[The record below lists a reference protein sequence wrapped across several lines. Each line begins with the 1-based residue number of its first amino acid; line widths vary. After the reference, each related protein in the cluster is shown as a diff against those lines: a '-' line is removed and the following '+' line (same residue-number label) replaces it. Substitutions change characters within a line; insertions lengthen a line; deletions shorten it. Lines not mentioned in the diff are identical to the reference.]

1 MPAPP
6 AATETLPAPA
16 VGGGAADVPAA
27 PPDRCAACAEALTGP
42 YCAACGERRPRPGDE
57 SLWWFLREQLHEV
70 TSADGKLWRTLKALF
85 VPGKLTAEYLA
96 GRRGLYPRPVRVFL
110 VLNVVLFFYFT
121 GNSGT
126 MVKGPLG
133 AHLNNPVYG
142 SAARAAVESQ
152 LERTGVPFERFE
164 AAFDAKAQALAPSLI
179 GTMVPAFAVLFA
191 LAMWRRRAS
200 GVRHLVL
207 ATHTVAAIMA
217 TMLALMTMISVAFSV
232 AKGLGWRPSNDSIDP
247 VFVPTFLVL
256 FSAYLAVSFRRVYQT
271 AWPGSVVAGVLVGTV
286 GLFAAL
292 VVYQAVLFV
301 VTFWTLDLSA

>member
-6 AATETLPAPA
+6 VAAETLPAPVVA
-16 VGGGAADVPAA
+16 GGVAPA

-42 YCAACGERRPRPGDE
+42 YCASCGERRLRPEDE
-57 SLWWFLREQLHEV
+57 SLWRFLREQAHEV
-70 TSADGKLWRTLKALF
+70 TSADGKLWRTFKALF
-85 VPGKLTAEYLA
+85 VPGQLTADYLA

-110 VLNVVLFFYFT
+110 VLNVVLFFYFS

-133 AHLNNPVYG
+133 AHLGAPLYG
-142 SAARAAVESQ
+142 DAARTTVESR
-152 LERTGVPFERFE
+152 LERTGVSAEQFEV
-164 AAFDAKAQALAPSLI
+164 AFDAKAETLAPSLI

-191 LAMWRRRAS
+191 LVMWRKRAS

-207 ATHTVAAIMA
+207 ATHTVTAIMA
-217 TMLALMTMISVAFSV
+217 TMLVLMTVISVAFAA
-232 AKGLGWRPSNDSIDP
+232 AKGVGWQPTNDSIDP
-247 VFVPTFLVL
+247 VLVPSFLTL

-271 AWPGSVVAGVLVGTV
+271 AWPWSVVAGVLVGTV

-301 VTFWTLDLSA
+301 VTLQTLDLPA